1 MKKIFF
7 LMSLAFLAIS
17 CTDQPDYVM
26 SLTESE
32 QLEVM
37 QGTWKLTRASNS
49 SAVYDE
55 NDELHLQNDLET
67 GLNTLEITENS
78 VVMHFDEPIS
88 LYESDEM
95 GAGWELVRTDDTFEF
110 HHNVFSIPDI
120 TFASMEG
127 REVLVLGIAEGIFE
141 FYTKDDYTSDRMILN
156 FNANYYFEFERVK

>member
-88 LYESDEM
+88 LYAADEM

-110 HHNVFSIPDI
+110 PTMCSRYLILLLPQWRVGKSWYQALQKAYSSSIQ
-120 TFASMEG
+120 
-127 REVLVLGIAEGIFE
+127 
-141 FYTKDDYTSDRMILN
+141 RMTTHQTG
-156 FNANYYFEFERVK
+156 